1 MTPLLWEFLKD
12 VHQGLR
18 SLIYPQ
24 ICIMCG
30 MHPGE
35 ICSGC
40 EKSWTR
46 PPSFT
51 RFNEVP
57 SVSIA
62 MYEFG
67 VSNVILK
74 AKEERNK
81 CAQKIIATSLFR
93 AISFLKP
100 KEVQD
105 FVIVPIPSTPQ
116 AIRKRGES
124 FLQPILDLV
133 IQQAAHVGEKW
144 YWREL
149 LVHSKK
155 VRDQAGLTS
164 QQRDAYMRGDE
175 NALPPRD
182 KGPVRKFI
190 RNYVDSRRSIGEF
203 FLPIIVLVLFMTL
216 IPLVYVQ
223 FAAIALMYSALL
235 FSVIDGFFLSRR
247 IKREVSQRFPDAPL
261 KGLGM
266 YGWLRSTQIRRLR
279 APLPQV
285 KRGEKI

>member
-1 MTPLLWEFLKD
+1 MKPLLWEFLKD
-12 VHQGLR
+12 VHQGLS

-30 MHPGE
+30 MRPGE
-35 ICSGC
+35 ICIGC
-40 EKSWTR
+40 EKTWTR
-46 PPSFT
+46 PPSFI

-100 KEVQD
+100 KEVQE

-164 QQRDAYMRGDE
+164 QQRQVNLEGVFR
-175 NALPPRD
+175 LRD
-182 KGPVRKFI
+182 GA
-190 RNYVDSRRSIGEF
+190 GEF
-203 FLPIIVLVLFMTL
+203 RPIIVVDDVVTTGATL
-216 IPLVYVQ
+216 SN
-223 FAAIALMYSALL
+223 AISALNERKMT
-235 FSVIDGFFLSRR
+235 V
-247 IKREVSQRFPDAPL
+247 
-261 KGLGM
+261 LGAATACASSHQ
-266 YGWLRSTQIRRLR
+266 LLIR
-279 APLPQV
+279 
-285 KRGEKI
+285 

>member
-1 MTPLLWEFLKD
+1 
-12 VHQGLR
+12 
-18 SLIYPQ
+18 
-24 ICIMCG
+24 
-30 MHPGE
+30 
-35 ICSGC
+35 
-40 EKSWTR
+40 
-46 PPSFT
+46 
-51 RFNEVP
+51 
-57 SVSIA
+57 

-93 AISFLKP
+93 AISFLRP

-164 QQRDAYMRGDE
+164 QQRQVNLEGVFR
-175 NALPPRD
+175 LRD
-182 KGPVRKFI
+182 GA
-190 RNYVDSRRSIGEF
+190 GE
-203 FLPIIVLVLFMTL
+203 LRPIIVVDDVVTTGATL
-216 IPLVYVQ
+216 SN
-223 FAAIALMYSALL
+223 AISALNERKMT
-235 FSVIDGFFLSRR
+235 V
-247 IKREVSQRFPDAPL
+247 
-261 KGLGM
+261 LGAATACASSHQ
-266 YGWLRSTQIRRLR
+266 LLIR
-279 APLPQV
+279 
-285 KRGEKI
+285 

>member
-1 MTPLLWEFLKD
+1 MSIFLGEFLYD

-18 SLIYPQ
+18 SLIFPQ

-35 ICSGC
+35 ICSAC
-40 EKSWTR
+40 EKAWSG

-51 RFNEVP
+51 RFNVVP

-62 MYEFG
+62 MYESG
-67 VSNVILK
+67 VSSVILK

-81 CAQKIIATSLFR
+81 CAQMIIAMALLR

-100 KEVQD
+100 KEFEE
-105 FVIVPIPSTPQ
+105 FVIVPIPSTPH
-116 AIRKRGES
+116 AIRRRGES

-164 QQRDAYMRGDE
+164 QQRQVNLEGVFR
-175 NALPPRD
+175 
-182 KGPVRKFI
+182 VREGASEQ
-190 RNYVDSRRSIGEF
+190 R
-203 FLPIIVLVLFMTL
+203 PIIVVDDVVTTGATL
-216 IPLVYVQ
+216 RN
-223 FAAIALMYSALL
+223 AISALNERKMT
-235 FSVIDGFFLSRR
+235 V
-247 IKREVSQRFPDAPL
+247 
-261 KGLGM
+261 LGVATACASSHQ
-266 YGWLRSTQIRRLR
+266 LLIR
-279 APLPQV
+279 
-285 KRGEKI
+285 